1 MKRIFLFILT
11 NFLVMMT
18 ISIVLAVTGVGR
30 WMTAQG
36 IDYGQLAVFCLVY
49 GMAGS
54 LFSLAISRMVA
65 KWTMGVQVVD
75 KNNPEAA
82 WIVLMVEQ
90 LARKAG
96 LTVMPEV
103 GVYDSPEV
111 NAFAT
116 GPSRNRSLVAF
127 SSGLLRSMNRNEVEG
142 VAAHEIAHIA
152 NGDMVTMTLLQ
163 GVINAF
169 VMFFARV
176 IGWAVAQAVSRNDE
190 RSEGGSY
197 GIQMLVTVVLDLLL
211 GILGSM
217 VVAWFSRYREFRADY
232 GGAKYAGKNDMI
244 AALERLASNTREYDK
259 QPALA
264 AFKISSG
271 TSFLNL
277 FATHPPLEKRI
288 EALRQA
294 AI

>member
-11 NFLVMMT
+11 NFLVMIT
-18 ISIVLAVTGVGR
+18 ISIVLAITGVGR

-36 IDYGQLAVFCLVY
+36 IDYEQLAIFCLIY

-82 WIVLMVEQ
+82 WVVLMVEQ

-96 LTVMPEV
+96 LTVMPQV
-103 GVYDSPEV
+103 GIYDSPEV

-116 GPSRNRSLVAF
+116 GPSKNRSLVAF

-190 RSEGGSY
+190 RSEGSSY
-197 GIQMLVTVVLDLLL
+197 GIQMLVTLTLDILL

-217 VVAWFSRYREFRADY
+217 LVAWFSRYREFRADA

-264 AFKISSG
+264 AFRISSG

-277 FATHPPLEKRI
+277 FATHPPLDKRI
-288 EALRQA
+288 EALRKA